1 MNELMTTDTKE
12 LSPEQLGGEIRL
24 LTNQAR
30 RMALSYGIQIGYR
43 LHLAHEKV
51 GPHGWAEWLKK
62 ETDFSA
68 ASASRFESLYEGY
81 GEDQG
86 NLFGVGNK
94 FPTLE
99 NLSISNALKL
109 LAVPE
114 EERENFAAEV
124 GADSL
129 SARELE
135 KAIADKKAAEKRA
148 LEAERALHELEEG
161 EGLAVS
167 ELQAKLDEMRE
178 DADKGKKA
186 LEEKAGLLDK
196 LDQAARTEKTLKE
209 QLRELETRPQP
220 VAVQRDEK
228 AIEEA
233 VQQAKAAAAAE
244 WSEKTKKLTDKLNE
258 ANTKAEK
265 LKAKIDKA
273 SAGADEKLAAAEKET
288 EKIRQELEDARRQLK
303 LADADVTAFG
313 IHFNNFQQELNQT
326 LNALRRIADR
336 DLATAD
342 KLTCAMNAV
351 IERADAEVSA
361 IKDRAVSA
369 EAKAGRDLQQ
379 DLKDLADGIEIHQA
393 ADDLTAAKQANGIAG
408 TS

>member
-24 LTNQAR
+24 LTTQAR

-62 ETDFSA
+62 ETEFSA

-114 EERENFAAEV
+114 EERETFAAEV

-135 KAIADKKAAEKRA
+135 KAIAEKKAAEKRA
-148 LEAERALHELEEG
+148 LEAERALHEMEEG

-209 QLRELETRPQP
+209 QIRELETRPQP

-233 VQQAKAAAAAE
+233 VQKAKAAAAAE

-258 ANTKAEK
+258 ANAKAEK
-265 LKAKIDKA
+265 LKTKVDKA
-273 SAGADEKLAAAEKET
+273 SAGADEKLAAAERET
-288 EKIRQELEDARRQLK
+288 ARIRQELEATQKKLK
-303 LADADVTAFG
+303 ASNGNVAAFG
-313 IHFNNFQQELNQT
+313 VYFKSVQENFNSMMEKVREIGEEDQETAKKLCGAARVILNK
-326 LNALRRIADR
+326 A
-336 DLATAD
+336 
-342 KLTCAMNAV
+342 
-351 IERADAEVSA
+351 IERLGE
-361 IKDRAVSA
+361 
-369 EAKAGRDLQQ
+369 G
-379 DLKDLADGIEIHQA
+379 
-393 ADDLTAAKQANGIAG
+393 
-408 TS
+408 